1 MRKRHRTLSAIE
13 YALAVSLVAS
23 FSVVGVGGLLF
34 GFQVG
39 QWAEWQGILVGVTGT
54 IAGVIGAA
62 FGVRL
67 ALNAGPGF

>member
-1 MRKRHRTLSAIE
+1 MRKRYRTLSAIE
-13 YALAVSLVAS
+13 YALVVSLVAS

-34 GFQVG
+34 GFQLG
-39 QWAEWQGILVGVTGT
+39 QWAEWQGVLVGVTGT

-67 ALNAGPGF
+67 ALNDGPKI